1 MPTML
6 GPNARLFVE
15 TQRRL
20 TPPKYGL
27 FSASSLVEGE
37 DHVLAGGV
45 EYFLPIDPTAVG
57 HTAIECLGQG
67 EDMGRVIPKGLPA
80 GVGDPFEVYAGA
92 TCDMTGTSE
101 GEIRQRAIDTLQAG
115 EMQAVERRLWSE
127 ENPAIMAGAD
137 TEVVVSTA
145 ASLALAVGRLEH
157 WLYTDYASAGVIHLP
172 RFLGA
177 LADSLD
183 LVQADGALLRT
194 KLGTP
199 VVFGDYPNTGPDGT
213 APTAGSVWIA
223 ATGDVLVRRTSVDAL
238 TDKSQSWFDP
248 ATNNVSGIV
257 VRDYLVTFDEVA
269 GAALVDLP

>member
-1 MPTML
+1 MATML
-6 GPNARLFVE
+6 TNARLFVE

-27 FSASSLVEGE
+27 FSAAALTEGE
-37 DHVLAGGV
+37 THVFAGGV

-57 HTAIECLGQG
+57 HTALECLDEGTAMNR
-67 EDMGRVIPKGLPA
+67 DIPRGLPA

-92 TCDMTGTSE
+92 QCDITGTSE
-101 GEIRQRAIDTLQAG
+101 AELRQRAVDTLQAG
-115 EMQAVERRLWSE
+115 EMQAVERRIWRD
-127 ENPAIMAGAD
+127 ENPAIMDA
-137 TEVVVSTA
+137 TNTVEVVDVA
-145 ASLALAVGRLEH
+145 APLALALGRLEH
-157 WLYTDYASAGVIHLP
+157 WLYTDYASAGVLHLP

-183 LVQADGALLRT
+183 LVQADGTMLRT

-199 VVFGDYPNTGPDGT
+199 VVFGDYPNVGPDGT

-223 ATGDVLVRRTSVDAL
+223 ATGDLLVRRTSVDAL

-248 ATNNVSGIV
+248 TTNNATAIV